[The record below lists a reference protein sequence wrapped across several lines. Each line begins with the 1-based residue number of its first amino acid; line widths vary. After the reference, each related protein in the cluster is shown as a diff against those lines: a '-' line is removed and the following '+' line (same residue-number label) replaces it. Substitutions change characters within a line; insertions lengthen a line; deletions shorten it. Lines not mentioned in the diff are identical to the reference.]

1 VEWIV
6 MNKKMPDVALDPAKG
21 TQLLAR
27 AQAAIAAPPKQILV
41 ATSPR
46 EAARSR
52 AAIAPA
58 PKKMRLSVS
67 RRPKSGK
74 WVCVI
79 CGVPGCMFAP
89 RWVDDE

>member
-1 VEWIV
+1 MSNDLI
-6 MNKKMPDVALDPAKG
+6 
-21 TQLLAR
+21 AR

-46 EAARSR
+46 EAVLPRVAV
-52 AAIAPA
+52 APA

-67 RRPKSGK
+67 RGPQTGK

-79 CGVPGCMFAP
+79 RNVPGCMIAP
-89 RWVDDE
+89 RWVADE